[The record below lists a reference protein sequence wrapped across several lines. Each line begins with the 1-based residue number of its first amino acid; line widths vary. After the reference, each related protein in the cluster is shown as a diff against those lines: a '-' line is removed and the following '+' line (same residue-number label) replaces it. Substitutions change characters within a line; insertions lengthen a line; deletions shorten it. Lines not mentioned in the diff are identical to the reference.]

1 MKVSLNWLKE
11 YVDFDLTPEALAEEL
26 DMTGT
31 GVESIQY
38 FGRDMQNI
46 VVGQIKKIGK
56 HPNADKLTVCQ
67 VDIGKRELLNIVC
80 GAPNAKEGAVVPL
93 ALVGAKLPNG
103 FEIQQAKIR
112 GAVSEGMMCSEAE
125 LELGEDTS
133 GLMMLEEGAPI
144 GEEISKFLGLE
155 DVVLELEITPNR
167 PDCLGM
173 IGIAREIAA
182 ITGNPLRIPQI
193 DMVENG
199 EEAEACAQVEILDA
213 DLCPRYTAK
222 IIKDIRIISSPK
234 WMQQRLERAG
244 VRPINNVVD
253 ITNYVMLETS
263 QPLHAFDYDR
273 LVQNRIIVRKAK
285 KGETMVSL
293 DDVTRQLDASML
305 VIADAKK
312 PIALAG
318 VMGGLYSEVSA
329 ITKNILLES
338 AHFNPR
344 NIMRTARR
352 LGMQSEAAA
361 RFEKHIDPSGTV
373 YAANRAAKFMA
384 EFGGGRVL
392 KGQVDV
398 YPKPIKA
405 SRIDLST
412 RKVNKFL
419 GTRLSKAKMVGI
431 LQSLQFEVSEANK
444 GKGSRLKD
452 ADIRV
457 TIPTFRPDLEREVDL
472 IEEIV
477 RLYGYNK
484 VKSTLPESRGNRGG
498 LSARQ
503 KLERRTR
510 DFLISAGL
518 REVIGYGFISPGDF
532 DKMGLSPDCPLRQV
546 VNLLNPLSSEQSVMR
561 STLIPGLLTM
571 AKYNVNREQSNVQIF
586 EMGRVFKLSKKQLP
600 YEIFTLGGALTGSW
614 HSNQWYEEAAEVD
627 FFDMKGVMGTLF
639 DHLKIDEWHLISAVH
654 PSFHPGRCA
663 EIIIENQAIGIM
675 GEIHPEVQQAFDIPE
690 RIQHFEI
697 NLDKL
702 YSYAKS
708 MKKFEEIPRFPGVL
722 LDIAVVVDKET
733 RVSELEK
740 TIREKGGGLL
750 KSIDLFD
757 VYQGDQLEEGKKSIA
772 FSLRFRANDRTL
784 GLNEIKK
791 IHGRIVDK
799 LSALG
804 AELRS

>member
-26 DMTGT
+26 DMSGT
-31 GVESIQY
+31 GVESIRY
-38 FGRDMQNI
+38 FGRDVQNI
-46 VVGQIKKIGK
+46 VVGQIKQIDK

-93 ALVGAKLPNG
+93 ALVGARLPNG
-103 FEIQQAKIR
+103 FEIKQAKIR

-125 LELGEDTS
+125 LELGEDAS

-173 IGIAREIAA
+173 IGIAREVAA

-193 DMVENG
+193 DLVENG
-199 EEAEACAQVEILDA
+199 EKAEDYAQVEIIDT

-222 IIKDIRIISSPK
+222 IIKDIRIMSSPR

-253 ITNYVMLETS
+253 ITNYIMLETS

-273 LVQNRIIVRKAK
+273 LAENRIVVRRAK

-293 DDVTRQLDASML
+293 DDVTRQLDSSML
-305 VIADAKK
+305 VIADAKE
-312 PIALAG
+312 PVALAG

-329 ITKNILLES
+329 TTKSILLES

-344 NIMRTARR
+344 SIMRTARR
-352 LGMQSEAAA
+352 LGLQSEAAA
-361 RFEKHIDPSGTV
+361 RFEKHIDPSGTL
-373 YAANRAAKFMA
+373 YAANRAAQFMA
-384 EFGGGRVL
+384 EIGGGHVL

-398 YPKPIKA
+398 YPNPIKA
-405 SRIDLST
+405 SST
-412 RKVNKFL
+412 DISTGKVNQFL
-419 GTRLSKAKMVGI
+419 GTRLSKARMVGI
-431 LQSLQFEVSEANK
+431 LQSLQFEVSERK
-444 GKGSRLKD
+444 KEKGSRLKA
-452 ADIRV
+452 ADLRV
-457 TIPTFRPDLEREVDL
+457 TIPTFRPDLEREIDL

-498 LSARQ
+498 LTSRQ
-503 KLERRTR
+503 KMERRTR
-510 DFLISAGL
+510 EFLISAGL
-518 REVIGYGFISPGDF
+518 REVIGYGFINPGDF

-571 AKYNVNREQSNVQIF
+571 AKYNVNREQSNVQVF
-586 EMGRVFKLSKKQLP
+586 EMGRVFKISKKQLP
-600 YEIFTLGGALTGSW
+600 YEIFTLGGVLTGSW
-614 HSNQWYEEAAEVD
+614 HSHQWYEESEEVD
-627 FFDMKGVMGTLF
+627 FFDMKGVIGTLF
-639 DHLKIDEWHLISAVH
+639 DYLNIDDWHLISAEH

-663 EIIIENQAIGIM
+663 ELLIENQTIGIM
-675 GEIHPEVQQAFDIPE
+675 GEIHPEVQRAFDLPE
-690 RIQHFEI
+690 RIKCFEI

-702 YSYAKS
+702 YSYAQS

-722 LDIAVVVDKET
+722 LDIALVVDEET

-740 TIREKGGGLL
+740 TIREKGGRLL

-757 VYQGDQLEEGKKSIA
+757 VYQGDQLEKGKKSIA
-772 FSLRFRANDRTL
+772 FSLCFRADDRTL
-784 GLNEIKK
+784 DLNEIKK

-799 LSALG
+799 LGTLG